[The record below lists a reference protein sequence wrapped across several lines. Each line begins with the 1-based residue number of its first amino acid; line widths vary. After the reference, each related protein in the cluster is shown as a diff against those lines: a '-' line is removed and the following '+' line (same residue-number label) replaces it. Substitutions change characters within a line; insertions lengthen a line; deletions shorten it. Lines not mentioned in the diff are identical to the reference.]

1 MSQRNVT
8 YLTDAMLITCI
19 LQNGLAEEVLE
30 AAKNAGAQ
38 GATITMLGVPGSAS
52 GWV

>member
-38 GATITMLGVPGSAS
+38 GATINYARGTGYAS